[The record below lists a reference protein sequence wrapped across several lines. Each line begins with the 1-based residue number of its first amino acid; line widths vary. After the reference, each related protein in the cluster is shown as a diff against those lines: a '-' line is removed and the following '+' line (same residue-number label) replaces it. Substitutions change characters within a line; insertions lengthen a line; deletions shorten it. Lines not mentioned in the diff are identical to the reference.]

1 MQGLSATNIMKKSD
15 LVNEIARRLDKS
27 TAEAKIILE
36 ETIGAIKKGVEEDG
50 EVTLRGFGTFKKST
64 RKAGV
69 GRDFQTGKD
78 FSYPERTY
86 TSFKASKE

>member
-1 MQGLSATNIMKKSD
+1 MKKSD

-27 TAEAKIILE
+27 IPEAKIILD

-50 EVTLRGFGTFKKST
+50 EVILRGFGTFKKSI

-69 GRDFQTGKD
+69 GRNLNTGEVVN
-78 FSYPERTY
+78 YPAKTY

>member
-1 MQGLSATNIMKKSD
+1 MKKSD

-27 TAEAKIILE
+27 TAEAKIIVE

-50 EVTLRGFGTFKKST
+50 EVILRGFGTFKKST

-69 GRDFQTGKD
+69 GRDFSTGKEIN
-78 FSYPERTY
+78 FPEKIY